1 MAIHDEVLKVARQ
14 CCEARGAWTF
24 ALQEV
29 LRALPHLNERSVQTH
44 VVSRCCINAPKNHP
58 HKWPYFRRI
67 SRGKYE
73 IAAGYRH
80 DAGTS
85 KTKEPVTI
93 ASRSGRID
101 EAKTAYVVSKEPGLQ
116 TAIHAVV
123 CQIEDAYVAECLEVA
138 VVTQGRTLA
147 ESIENLR
154 QAVGLHLEDE
164 DLESLGLSNV
174 TRLSI
179 TCELVLA

>member
-1 MAIHDEVLKVARQ
+1 MKIHDEVLKVARQ
-14 CCEARGAWTF
+14 CCEASGVWTF

-29 LRALPHLNERSVQTH
+29 VRALPHLNESSVRTH

-67 SRGKYE
+67 SRGRYE

-80 DAGTS
+80 DAGS
-85 KTKEPVTI
+85 LKTKASAAMP
-93 ASRSGRID
+93 SRSARIN
-101 EAKTAYVVSKEPGLQ
+101 EAKTAYVPTKKPGLQ
-116 TAIHAVV
+116 NAIHAVV
-123 CQIEDAYVAECLEVA
+123 FQSEDAYVAECLEVA
-138 VVTQGRTLA
+138 VVTQGRTLG

-154 QAVGLHLEDE
+154 QAVGLHLEAE

-174 TRLSI
+174 TRLSV
-179 TCELVLA
+179 TCELMLA